1 MKNGNNAPQ
10 IRFKGFT
17 DDWEQRRFSEH
28 YMKVTEKNDLSFGTD
43 KIISVANGDF

>member
-1 MKNGNNAPQ
+1 MKNGNNAPT

-43 KIISVANGDF
+43 KIISVANGYF